1 MEASRILSVLKD
13 AVSQLQLAAVFT
25 SNEMVMDRLEVM
37 EDAIGKEVLLC
48 LYELRT
54 AVDDMESSEGSGVDI
69 LDGSRHAN
77 RAIMAL
83 KADPET
89 CASLDGLN
97 ALVSPAYAQ
106 LITELARLV
115 SFTQRQLSTTVEEE
129 KGRDLHFREVVARE
143 ERANN
148 ERMALEQQLRA
159 ERRERH
165 KVVQAA
171 EAGER
176 RTRGE
181 LGEIQAS
188 IGMTRD
194 RVEQEASATSA
205 ADTEWFEKQQANLQ
219 RRVEILEKELTEQQA
234 ENRTRETKL
243 RKKKANVVD
252 QVHTAVQEY
261 DRELGEKEAAYRTEL
276 TEYKEVQR
284 TLSEFE
290 TSLNSVKQAI
300 ERLDELKA
308 AQLEARD
315 LATKQIEE
323 KQHLAAGT
331 IQRVWRMS
339 RDRKNAETTAATG
352 DASTTK

>member
-1 MEASRILSVLKD
+1 MEASRILAVLKD
-13 AVSQLQLAAVFT
+13 AVSQLSLATPITA
-25 SNEMVMDRLEVM
+25 NDMMDRLEVM
-37 EDAIGKEVLLC
+37 EDAIGKEALLSLC
-48 LYELRT
+48 ELRT
-54 AVDDMESSEGSGVDI
+54 AVDDMESGDGAGVDI
-69 LDGSRHAN
+69 VDAARYAN
-77 RAIMAL
+77 RAVMAL
-83 KADPET
+83 EADQET
-89 CASLDGLN
+89 VAALDRLH
-97 ALVSPAYAQ
+97 AAASPAYAQ
-106 LITELARLV
+106 LISELARLM

-165 KVVQAA
+165 KVAQLA

-181 LGEIQAS
+181 LSEIQAS

-194 RVEQEASATSA
+194 RVEQEASANSG
-205 ADTEWFEKQQANLQ
+205 ADTEWFEKQQASLQ
-219 RRVEILEKELTEQQA
+219 RRVEVLEKELAEQQA
-234 ENRTRETKL
+234 ENRTRETKM

-252 QVHTAVQEY
+252 QVSTAIQEY

-284 TLSEFE
+284 TLTEFE
-290 TSLNSVKQAI
+290 ASIDSVKQAI
-300 ERLDELKA
+300 ERLDALKA

-339 RDRKNAETTAATG
+339 RDRKQAEVAA
-352 DASTTK
+352 AK